1 MSAFVGEAAAN
12 HCCDAVNLIEK
23 TSMEELQ
30 HVGLVTDPQ
39 AKRIYINKFGASLIS
54 GVDYQVYISA
64 KHGNGAGQYAI
75 NKVTVNGKNV
85 SLSLD
90 FLVGIFE
97 AGAAVMNQRVLFFK
111 TDPGCRIIDVITAN
125 KPRKNS

>member
-1 MSAFVGEAAAN
+1 MFAFAGEVNAN
-12 HCCDAVNLIEK
+12 QCCGAVDIIEK

-39 AKRIYINKFGASLIS
+39 AKRIYINKFGTSLIS
-54 GVDYQVYISA
+54 GMDYQVYISG
-64 KHGNGAGQYAI
+64 KHGNGAGHYEI

-90 FLVGIFE
+90 FIVGMFE

-111 TDPGCRIIDVITAN
+111 TDPGCRIIDVINTD
-125 KPRKNS
+125 KPRANS

>member
-1 MSAFVGEAAAN
+1 MFAFASEVDAN
-12 HCCDAVNLIEK
+12 QCCYNVDIIEK

-39 AKRIYINKFGASLIS
+39 AKRIFINKFGTSLIS
-54 GVDYQVYISA
+54 GMDYQVYISA
-64 KHGNGAGQYAI
+64 KHGNGAGHYEI

-90 FLVGIFE
+90 FLVGMFE

-111 TDPGCRIIDVITAN
+111 TDPGCRIIDVMTTD
-125 KPRKNS
+125 KPRANS

>member
-1 MSAFVGEAAAN
+1 MFAFVGEATAN
-12 HCCDAVNLIEK
+12 QCCDAVGLIEK

-39 AKRIYINKFGASLIS
+39 TKRIYINKFGASLIS

-64 KHGNGAGQYAI
+64 KHGNGAGHYEI
-75 NKVTVNGKNV
+75 NKVSVNGKNI
-85 SLSLD
+85 SISLD
-90 FLVGIFE
+90 FLSGMFE
-97 AGAAVMNQRVLFFK
+97 VGAAVMNQRILFFE